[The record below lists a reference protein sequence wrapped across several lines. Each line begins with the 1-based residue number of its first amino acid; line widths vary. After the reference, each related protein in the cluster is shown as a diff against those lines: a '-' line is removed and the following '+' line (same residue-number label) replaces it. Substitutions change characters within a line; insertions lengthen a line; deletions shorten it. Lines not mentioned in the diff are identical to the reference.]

1 MEYIYLLTK
10 GGEEIEVLYDL
21 KEALLKAQEMS
32 LTLYRIRLCEQ
43 GVTVMKIFTVK
54 YENKNVSS

>member
-10 GGEEIEVLYDL
+10 DGIEIDVLYDL

-32 LTLYRIRLCEQ
+32 LTIYRIRMCD
-43 GVTVMKIFTVK
+43 GSPKVMKIFTP
-54 YENKNVSS
+54 